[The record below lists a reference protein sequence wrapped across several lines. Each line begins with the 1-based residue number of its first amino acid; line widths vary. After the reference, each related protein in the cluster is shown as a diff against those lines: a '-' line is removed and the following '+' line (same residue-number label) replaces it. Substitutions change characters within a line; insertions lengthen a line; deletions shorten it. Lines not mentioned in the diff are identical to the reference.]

1 MVVLVLLGSSQSL
14 AILLQRVGLANK
26 VDGVKSSGYA

>member
-1 MVVLVLLGSSQSL
+1 MIGSSQSL
-14 AILLQRVGLANK
+14 DILFQRVGLANK